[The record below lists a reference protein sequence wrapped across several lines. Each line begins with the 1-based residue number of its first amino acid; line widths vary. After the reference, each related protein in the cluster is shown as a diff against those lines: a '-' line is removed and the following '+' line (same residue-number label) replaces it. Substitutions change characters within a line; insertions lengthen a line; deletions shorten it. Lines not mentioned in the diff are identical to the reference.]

1 MRINTQ
7 LNTGIDM
14 THSQINNVIMFVAV
28 FVLLILIID
37 IGTSEAGTPINDSI
51 RRDIVN
57 DLHIVEKHD
66 LVCAV
71 YQNGHKGTG
80 GLSCN
85 WDAYNKRGDE
95 DE

>member
-1 MRINTQ
+1 MNKIEF
-7 LNTGIDM
+7 LLY
-14 THSQINNVIMFVAV
+14 
-28 FVLLILIID
+28 LLISLLAF
-37 IGTSEAGTPINDSI
+37 GSLAVQKSHTASPMTDSI

-57 DLHIVEKHD
+57 DLHIVEKHG

-71 YQNGHKGTG
+71 YQNRHKGTG

-95 DE
+95 

>member
-1 MRINTQ
+1 M
-7 LNTGIDM
+7 
-14 THSQINNVIMFVAV
+14 NVKTTIIAGLCL
-28 FVLLILIID
+28 LLILAFE
-37 IGTSEAGTPINDSI
+37 TSHTATPLTDSI

-57 DLHIVEKHD
+57 DLHIVEKHG

-71 YQNGHKGTG
+71 YQNRHKGTG

>member
-1 MRINTQ
+1 MNNTQ
-7 LNTGIDM
+7 LNTGTDM
-14 THSQINNVIMFVAV
+14 THSQINKIIMAVVV
-28 FVLLILIID
+28 FVLLVLIID
-37 IGTSEAGTPINDSI
+37 IGTSEAGTTINDSI

-57 DLHIVEKHD
+57 DLHIVEKHG

-71 YQNGHKGTG
+71 YKNRHKGTG